1 MIIGAEDNVPRL
13 ERETITKKFKVKEHN
28 YKVVFVPDVPHHDV
42 DEGVLDEAEEH
53 EDGARGH
60 EHVYS
65 LHQDS

>member
-1 MIIGAEDNVPRL
+1 MIIGVEDNVLRL
-13 ERETITKKFKVKEHN
+13 EREAIAKKFKGKEHN

-42 DEGVLDEAEEH
+42 DESVLDETEEH

-65 LHQDS
+65 LHKDS